1 MRALIDIP
9 DDDLAALDKL
19 ARRNGRSR
27 AAEMREAVVTYL
39 RNRSGNGWIERG
51 RGYWKDRDDVADGG
65 EYQRT
70 IREDRTFD

>member
-9 DDDLAALDKL
+9 DDDLAALDEL

-27 AAEMREAVVTYL
+27 AAEMREAVETYL

-51 RGYWKDRDDVADGG
+51 RGYWKDREDIPDGVT
-65 EYQRT
+65 YQRS